1 MKTLLQ
7 PSGCISKQRRDSTSE
22 IDRIGQ
28 AVDVWANRSEDSLSD
43 NNEVIKEY
51 HKGALRKLLFIVV
64 FSVLAIIVAGLAL
77 TIGDFIVDFFDV
89 YVYLWDH
96 ITNNIDT
103 SSTYDVRA
111 DYVIWNLRFPRI
123 CTGLIA
129 GMALATAGAI
139 MQTILRNPL
148 ADPYTTGISSGAS
161 FGASLAMGLGITVSG
176 MGYAIVFN
184 AFVFSLIPM
193 LVIMLVSKMKGA
205 SPTTMIMAGI
215 AVMYIFN
222 AMTTVIKLW
231 ADPDT
236 LAAIYA
242 WSVGSIDGSS
252 WEKVTIMFTISII
265 SVVVLQLMSKRLNV
279 LSAGDEAAKS
289 MGVDAEKL
297 RVICLLVVSLMSA
310 AIVSFTGLIGFI
322 GLVCPHIARLIVG
335 SDNRYLIP
343 ASAAFGAALLLTA
356 DCIGRVIIPGVVIQ
370 VGVITAFIGAPLFLY
385 LIIKQKKGVA
395 S

>member
-343 ASAAFGAALLLTA
+343 ASAAFGAALLLAA